1 MSFLNLLD
9 NYTIDNLLAG
19 IMEWGIFILI
29 FHINVCFT
37 LSYKIGYN
45 FHTSVPGVE
54 PMRHTIII
62 GMTNIRGV
70 IKAILKERRKI
81 DQNVSSRYH

>member
-1 MSFLNLLD
+1 
-9 NYTIDNLLAG
+9 
-19 IMEWGIFILI
+19 MEWGIFILI